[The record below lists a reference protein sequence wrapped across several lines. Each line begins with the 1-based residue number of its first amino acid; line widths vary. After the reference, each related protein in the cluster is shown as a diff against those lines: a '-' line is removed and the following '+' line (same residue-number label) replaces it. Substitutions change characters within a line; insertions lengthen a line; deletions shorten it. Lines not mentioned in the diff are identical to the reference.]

1 MFTSFNSRA
10 SIPAAL
16 FGTAVLTLAG
26 YALLNEGISQA
37 EPADPV
43 PVVARPATSRQVTD
57 WAEYSGRLEAVERVE
72 IRPKVEGTL
81 LAVHFRDGQLV
92 RQGDLLFTL
101 DAAPFEADL
110 RRAEALLAQAE
121 DRQRFTAR
129 NLERGRRLIQANAI
143 AKRDFDALENAAREA
158 RSAVQA
164 ARAVVERSRLN
175 VDYTRITAPIS
186 GRVSRPEITA
196 GNEVKAGG
204 DAPPL
209 TSIVSLNPLYAAF
222 TIDER
227 TYLRYVGARRGTDP
241 LQVQVGLAGDDG
253 HPLVGQLYSLDN
265 QLDTRTG
272 TLRVRALLANPDGR
286 LVPGLQARVRMQVSD
301 PYQATLVDEAA
312 VATDQDRR
320 FVLVVGD
327 DGRVEYRR
335 LELGSR
341 QGDQRVVRQGL
352 EPGEQVIVEGAQRVR
367 PGDLVRVEQAAPA
380 LASEQEGAR

>member
-1 MFTSFNSRA
+1 MFTPFNSRA

-16 FGTAVLTLAG
+16 FGATILTLVG
-26 YALLNEGISQA
+26 YALLDEGVSQA
-37 EPADPV
+37 EPTEPM
-43 PVVARPATSRQVTD
+43 PVVVRPTTSRQVTD

-72 IRPKVEGTL
+72 IRPRVAGTL

-92 RQGDLLFTL
+92 RKGDLLFTL
-101 DAAPFEADL
+101 DAAPFEAEL
-110 RRAEALLAQAE
+110 KRAEAVLAQAR

-158 RSAVQA
+158 GSAVQA
-164 ARAVVERSRLN
+164 AMAVAERARLD
-175 VDYTRITAPIS
+175 VDYTRITAPIA
-186 GRVSRPEITA
+186 GRISRPEITA

-209 TSIVSLNPLYAAF
+209 TSIVNLDPLYVSF

-227 TYLRYVGARRGTDP
+227 TYLHHVGTRRGGDP
-241 LQVQVGLAGDDG
+241 LQVQVGLAGEDG
-253 HPLVGQLYSLDN
+253 YPHAGQLHSLDN

-272 TLRVRALLANPDGR
+272 TLRVRALLANADGR

-301 PYQATLVDEAA
+301 PYRATLVDETAI
-312 VATDQDRR
+312 ATDQDRR
-320 FVLVVGD
+320 FVLLVGED
-327 DGRVEYRR
+327 SRVEYRR

-341 QGDQRVVRQGL
+341 QGDQRVVRKGL
-352 EPGEQVIVEGAQRVR
+352 EPGERVIVEGAQRVR
-367 PGDLVRVEQAAPA
+367 PGDLVRVEQAGPV
-380 LASEQEGAR
+380 LASE

>member
-1 MFTSFNSRA
+1 MFIADKGRA
-10 SIPAAL
+10 FIWGGL
-16 FGTAVLTLAG
+16 FGVAILTFGG
-26 YALLNEGISQA
+26 YAFFGAKATQAVPA
-37 EPADPV
+37 EPV
-43 PVVARPATSRQVTD
+43 RVAVREATSRWVSE
-57 WAEYSGRLEAVERVE
+57 WAEYSGRLEAVEHVE
-72 IRPKVEGTL
+72 IRPRVAGTV

-101 DAAPFEADL
+101 DPAPFEAEL
-110 RRAEALLAQAE
+110 KRAEALLAQAE

-158 RSAVQA
+158 RSAVLA
-164 ARAVVERSRLN
+164 ARAVVERARLD
-175 VDYTRITAPIS
+175 VDYTRITAPIA
-186 GRVSRPEITA
+186 GRISRPEITA

-209 TSIVSLNPLYAAF
+209 TSIVSLDPLYAAF

-227 TYLRYVGARRGTDP
+227 TYLRYVSARRGTDP

-253 HPLVGQLYSLDN
+253 HPHAGQLYSLDN

-301 PYQATLVDEAA
+301 PYEATLMDETAI
-312 VATDQDRR
+312 ATDQDRR

-352 EPGEQVIVEGAQRVR
+352 EPGERVIVEGAQRVR
-367 PGDLVRVEQAAPA
+367 PGDLVRVEQAGPA
-380 LASEQEGAR
+380 LASD